1 MAINTT
7 ATAFL
12 GDTIPTI
19 IEEARFTEQFKEVI
33 SNLSWRINK
42 EIHNGTTVNIPYF
55 GTVTANPL
63 TEGIDMVNPTAMA
76 DTNVQFTPA
85 EVGAQI
91 VITDKLVRDNQEDV
105 IRAAGR
111 ILGDAM
117 VSKREQDLAG
127 QFDAGTN
134 TMGSAGAAATLG
146 IFAAAWAD
154 LSGVTLANGGP
165 APKPYVAVHHPF
177 VLLDLVDVF
186 TPTLPGG
193 TTPLGATGMGTAE
206 DVLRNYTVGRVFG
219 MDIYES
225 GNISID
231 SSDDA
236 KGAVFAAGNGGGLV
250 LVTSK
255 EWDVSPERD
264 ESLRATEL
272 NVVGEYAVGEYLA
285 SWIVTLYADASD
297 PA

>member
-1 MAINTT
+1 MAVNTT
-7 ATAFL
+7 SVL

-33 SNLSWRINK
+33 SNLSWRITK
-42 EIHNGTTVNIPYF
+42 EIHNGSTVNIPYF
-55 GTVTANPL
+55 GTVSANAL
-63 TEGIDMVNPTAMA
+63 SEGIDMVNPQAMA

-117 VSKREQDLAG
+117 VSKREGDLAG
-127 QFDAGTN
+127 QFGDGTN
-134 TMGSAGAAATLG
+134 TMGSAGAAAPLG
-146 IFAAAWAD
+146 LFAAAWAD
-154 LSGVTLANGGP
+154 LSGVALASGGP

-186 TPTLPGG
+186 TPTLAQAGETG
-193 TTPLGATGMGTAE
+193 VGAGSLSDET
-206 DVLRNYTVGRVFG
+206 LRNYTVGRIFG
-219 MDIYES
+219 MNVYES

-236 KGAVFAAGNGGGLV
+236 NGAVFAAGTGGGLV

-285 SWIVTLYADASD
+285 SWIVTVTADASD

>member
-33 SNLSWRINK
+33 SNLSWRITK
-42 EIHNGTTVNIPYF
+42 EIHNGSTVNIPYF
-55 GTVTANPL
+55 GTVTANAL
-63 TEGIDMVNPTAMA
+63 SEGIDMVNPQAMA

-127 QFDAGTN
+127 QFDDGTE
-134 TMGSAGAAATLG
+134 TMGADASAATLG
-146 IFAAAWAD
+146 IFAAAWAA
-154 LSGVTLANGGP
+154 LSGVSLANGGP

-177 VLLDLVDVF
+177 VLLDLVDIF
-186 TPTLPGG
+186 TPTAPGG
-193 TTPLGATGMGTAE
+193 TTPLAAVGSGMAE
-206 DVLRNYTVGRVFG
+206 DVLRNYTVGRIFG
-219 MDIYES
+219 MDVYES

-231 SSDDA
+231 SGDGAS
-236 KGAVFAAGNGGGLV
+236 GAVFAAGRGGGLV
-250 LVTSK
+250 LVTAK

-272 NVVGEYAVGEYLA
+272 NIVGEYAVGEYLA
-285 SWIVTLYADASD
+285 SWIVTLEADASD
-297 PA
+297 PS

>member
-1 MAINTT
+1 MAVNTT
-7 ATAFL
+7 SVL

-33 SNLSWRINK
+33 SNLSWRITK
-42 EIHNGTTVNIPYF
+42 EIHNGSTVNIPYF
-55 GTVTANPL
+55 GTVSANAL
-63 TEGIDMVNPTAMA
+63 SEGIDMVNPQAMA

-111 ILGDAM
+111 ILGAAM
-117 VSKREQDLAG
+117 VSKREGDLAG
-127 QFDAGTN
+127 QFGDGTN

-146 IFAAAWAD
+146 LFAAAWAD
-154 LSGVTLANGGP
+154 LSGVALASGGP

-186 TPTLPGG
+186 TPTLAQAGETG
-193 TTPLGATGMGTAE
+193 VGAGSLSDET
-206 DVLRNYTVGRVFG
+206 LRNYTVGRIFG
-219 MDIYES
+219 MNVYES

-236 KGAVFAAGNGGGLV
+236 NGAVFAAGTGGGLV

-285 SWIVTLYADASD
+285 SWIVTVTADASD

>member
-7 ATAFL
+7 ATSFL

-42 EIHNGTTVNIPYF
+42 KIHQGTTVNLPYF
-55 GTVTANPL
+55 GTVTANAL
-63 TEGIDMVNPTAMA
+63 TEGIDMVNPLAMS

-127 QFDAGTN
+127 QFDDGTE
-134 TMGSAGAAATLG
+134 TMGADASAATLG
-146 IFAAAWAD
+146 IFAAAWAA
-154 LSGVTLANGGP
+154 LSGVSLANGGP

-177 VLLDLVDVF
+177 VLLDLVDIF
-186 TPTLPGG
+186 TPTIPGG
-193 TTPLGATGMGTAE
+193 TTPGVTTTGLAE
-206 DVLRNYTVGRVFG
+206 DVLKNYTVGRIFG
-219 MDIYES
+219 MNVYES

-231 SSDDA
+231 SGDGAS
-236 KGAVFAAGNGGGLV
+236 GAVFAAGTGGGLV

-255 EWDVSPERD
+255 EWDVSDERD

-285 SWIVTLYADASD
+285 SWIVTLEADASD

>member
-1 MAINTT
+1 MAVNTT
-7 ATAFL
+7 SVL

-33 SNLSWRINK
+33 SNLSWRITK
-42 EIHNGTTVNIPYF
+42 EIHNGSTVNIPYF
-55 GTVTANPL
+55 GTVSANAL
-63 TEGIDMVNPTAMA
+63 SEGIDMVNPQAMA

-117 VSKREQDLAG
+117 VSKREGDLAG
-127 QFDAGTN
+127 QFGDGTN

-146 IFAAAWAD
+146 LFAAAWAD
-154 LSGVTLANGGP
+154 LSGVALASGGP

-186 TPTLPGG
+186 TPTLAQAGETGVGG
-193 TTPLGATGMGTAE
+193 GSLSDET
-206 DVLRNYTVGRVFG
+206 LRNYTVGRIFG
-219 MDIYES
+219 MNVYES
-225 GNISID
+225 G
-231 SSDDA
+231 
-236 KGAVFAAGNGGGLV
+236 
-250 LVTSK
+250 
-255 EWDVSPERD
+255 
-264 ESLRATEL
+264 
-272 NVVGEYAVGEYLA
+272 
-285 SWIVTLYADASD
+285 
-297 PA
+297 